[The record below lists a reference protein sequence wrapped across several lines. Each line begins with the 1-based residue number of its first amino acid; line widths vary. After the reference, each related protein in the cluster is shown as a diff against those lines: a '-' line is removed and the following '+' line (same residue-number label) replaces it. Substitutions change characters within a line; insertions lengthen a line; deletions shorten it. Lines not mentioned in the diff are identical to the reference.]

1 MSTCKICKNVGVF
14 LDNESAK
21 ICDCERGFRVKNI
34 IWCLHR
40 GHWLREQGIIGVTEL
55 YKITKPE
62 LIDQIIEED
71 FVPSRENI
79 VAVLQQLKL
88 IEPGDEE
95 ALTDLLLADQGSL
108 SRGSYFGS

>member
-1 MSTCKICKNVGVF
+1 MTKGCKLQWWARQG
-14 LDNESAK
+14 
-21 ICDCERGFRVKNI
+21 

-40 GHWLREQGIIGVTEL
+40 GHWLREQGIIGGTEL
-55 YKITKPE
+55 YKITRPE
-62 LIDQIIEED
+62 LIEQVIEED

-79 VAVLQQLKL
+79 MAVLQQLKL

-108 SRGSYFGS
+108 ARGSYFGS